1 MFYFIFLRTKLVQTS
16 KELLTK
22 LRKHYSMR
30 IVNVQLM
37 LQEAEHVL
45 EDIFEKV
52 EESKV
57 RTLVEELPAVLQ
69 QLKMKTGDLQELS
82 QCRIHF
88 DWAGTEKI
96 LQLNC
101 KVEFIDTFLCLESLD
116 SEVMILQ
123 MSII

>member
-1 MFYFIFLRTKLVQTS
+1 
-16 KELLTK
+16 
-22 LRKHYSMR
+22 MR

-96 LQLNC
+96 LQLNYLI
-101 KVEFIDTFLCLESLD
+101 KWSSL
-116 SEVMILQ
+116 IL
-123 MSII
+123 SCV